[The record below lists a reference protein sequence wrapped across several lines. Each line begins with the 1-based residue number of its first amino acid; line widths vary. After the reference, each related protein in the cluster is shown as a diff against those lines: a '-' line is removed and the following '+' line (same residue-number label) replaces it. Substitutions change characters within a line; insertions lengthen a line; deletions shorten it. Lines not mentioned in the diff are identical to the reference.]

1 MPNNQVLK
9 NNMPN
14 SGSKGS
20 GASGRLLFGFPLW
33 LVLGLVAVL
42 GLAVLIMA
50 VHNAAREHDHV
61 TRNYLDRADSLIWAL
76 EAGTRTWMGFQ
87 SERALLQPL
96 IEETASQPGIIYMAV
111 VDQNGVILAHSDP
124 DQVGQSLSPGLL
136 PAGPPPQEAQWRI
149 LSNVNLSDGESV
161 QVCEVYREFAPV
173 RDNRR
178 EGPRKH
184 REERMHGRHRL
195 REAPPPP
202 PPPAGRP
209 KPEPGG
215 HRQAW
220 PERQTPAASTFA
232 LVGFDYQ
239 PYLEALEGDRSSN
252 IFIASL
258 VAALAL
264 GGIVALFWADSYRRS
279 RRLLKN
285 TQALAAEVMSSMP
298 LGLITS
304 DPRGNIGLGNP
315 AALKLLG
322 LDSDQ
327 VEGAPLDSL
336 PGLDWRRI
344 AEELKRKRRLPEQ
357 ELTLHGPEGASPV
370 SLSASQIRG
379 ESGEFLG
386 CVVLLRDIAEMKR
399 LQDELRRSER
409 LSALGS
415 LAAGVAHEI
424 RNPLSSI
431 KGLATYLSR
440 KVPAGGPEEE
450 AARTMAA
457 EVDRLN
463 RVVTE
468 LLEFSRPA
476 AVQPAETDLSAII
489 ERALRL
495 AGADLQAKGIRVDY
509 RPDQALPKACLD
521 AERLTQALLNLFLNA
536 VQAMEAGGTLSV
548 GLASE
553 ADPSGGGERFRLSVS
568 DTGCGI
574 DPEALTSI
582 FTPYF
587 TTKAAGTGLGLAI
600 VQQIAEGHGGRVL
613 VESKPGQGSTFTL
626 LLPLERAGNF
636 AS

>member
-1 MPNNQVLK
+1 MPNNQTAKIK
-9 NNMPN
+9 NRT
-14 SGSKGS
+14 GGT
-20 GASGRLLFGFPLW
+20 GRLLFGFPLW
-33 LVLGLVAVL
+33 LVLGLVSVL

-50 VHNAAREHDHV
+50 LHNAAREHDHV

-96 IEETASQPGIIYMAV
+96 IEETAAQPGVVYMAV
-111 VDQNGVILAHSDP
+111 VDQSGVILAHSDP
-124 DQVGQSLSPGLL
+124 EQVGRTLQPGLL
-136 PAGPPPQEAQWRI
+136 PAGPPPEKAQWRI
-149 LSNVNLSDGESV
+149 LDNVRLSDGESV
-161 QVCEVYREFAPV
+161 QVCEVYREFSPV

-178 EGPRKH
+178 EGPRRH
-184 REERMHGRHRL
+184 REERMHGRHRM
-195 REAPPPP
+195 REMPP
-202 PPPAGRP
+202 PPPAGRQL
-209 KPEPGG
+209 PEPGG
-215 HRQAW
+215 RRQAW
-220 PERQTPAASTFA
+220 PPAEGQSGGASTFA
-232 LVGFDYQ
+232 MVGFDHQ
-239 PYLEALEGDRSSN
+239 PYMEALEGDRSNN

-298 LGLITS
+298 LGLVTT

-315 AALKLLG
+315 AALRLLN
-322 LDSDQ
+322 LSPDE

-336 PGLDWRRI
+336 PGLDWKRV
-344 AEELKRKRRLPEQ
+344 AEELKRKHRLPEQ

-379 ESGEFLG
+379 EGGEFLG

-399 LQDELRRSER
+399 LQEELRRSER

-431 KGLATYLSR
+431 KGLATYLAQ
-440 KVPAGGPEEE
+440 KVPPGGPEEE
-450 AARTMAA
+450 AARTMVA
-457 EVDRLN
+457 EVGRLN

-476 AVQPAETDLSAII
+476 AVQPAETDLNAVIG
-489 ERALRL
+489 RALRL
-495 AGADLQAKGIRVDY
+495 AGADLQAKNIRVDY
-509 RPDQALPKACLD
+509 QPDPALPKAGLD

-536 VQAMEAGGTLSV
+536 VQAMEAGGALV
-548 GLASE
+548 VRLE
-553 ADPSGGGERFRLSVS
+553 KEPDPAGGERFRLSVRDS
-568 DTGCGI
+568 GVGI
-574 DPEALTSI
+574 APEALASI

-600 VQQIAEGHGGRVL
+600 VQQIVEGHGGRVL
-613 VESKPGQGSTFTL
+613 VESQPGQGSTFTL
-626 LLPLERAGNF
+626 LLPLNPEDK
-636 AS
+636 